1 MSSGVVVL
9 VRLLASLQGYSVMAS
24 LTVLTI
30 RMRLT
35 ALRHVEPVNS
45 AVLRDGASLWHAPVM
60 AAGTVMV
67 ERMRKNVVSIIY
79 FIYYTDI

>member
-9 VRLLASLQGYSVMAS
+9 VLVLASLHGYSVMAS

-30 RMRLT
+30 QMRLT
-35 ALRHVEPVNS
+35 ALRPVEPVNS
-45 AVLRDGASLWHAPVM
+45 AVLRAGASLWHAPVM
-60 AAGTVMV
+60 ADGTVMV

-79 FIYYTDI
+79 FI